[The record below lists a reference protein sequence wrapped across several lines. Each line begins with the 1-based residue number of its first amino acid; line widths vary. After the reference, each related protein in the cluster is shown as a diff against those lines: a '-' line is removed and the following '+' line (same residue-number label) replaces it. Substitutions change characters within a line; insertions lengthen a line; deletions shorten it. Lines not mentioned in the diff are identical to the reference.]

1 AAFWLAALGAR
12 PTAHPHVA
20 ARSSW
25 RSVTRRAV
33 RAARA
38 PRDRSAEAGP
48 CRVAALA
55 NAWSAAGQRRAVVR
69 PAQMVPGCLPLAP
82 RAAGHAPPRAAP
94 LRPTPARPP
103 VTVARLLV
111 APTRAGHT
119 GLAGGCAAVVAGRPE
134 FAGKRQVRRGVI
146 GLGPAVAD
154 QLGRPPLRH
163 P

>member
-1 AAFWLAALGAR
+1 MTSHARTRQAAATAYYLGRPAAFWLAALGAR

-69 PAQMVPGCLPLAP
+69 PAQMV
-82 RAAGHAPPRAAP
+82 
-94 LRPTPARPP
+94 
-103 VTVARLLV
+103 
-111 APTRAGHT
+111 
-119 GLAGGCAAVVAGRPE
+119 
-134 FAGKRQVRRGVI
+134 
-146 GLGPAVAD
+146 LG
-154 QLGRPPLRH
+154 
-163 P
+163 